1 MSRRG
6 QGRERCGGANT
17 VGCRG
22 RTQDGKSERKL
33 PAGVEMF
40 DGNSALLPKL
50 RLPVPSASRKKD
62 VAEENG
68 AQRLDDDTRRRSDAT
83 RRIF

>member
-1 MSRRG
+1 
-6 QGRERCGGANT
+6 
-17 VGCRG
+17 
-22 RTQDGKSERKL
+22 
-33 PAGVEMF
+33 MF